1 MKQQQQVMIVVAL
14 VATLMVIMWRK
25 STHQQFRATWDR
37 PSSCEK
43 QGGSSE
49 CYGKVMCGDN
59 QKLCPR
65 GNCNQCCNNHTRGN
79 KGYWSGFMGIGS
91 YYCKDDI
98 PGKARLS
105 EKRRNNDMGFT
116 HDIKC
121 SSVKDVQPC
130 HNQYGQAGRTAW
142 YGPL

>member
-25 STHQQFRATWDR
+25 STHQQRSWRTKKSVCD
-37 PSSCEK
+37 K
-43 QGGSSE
+43 GGSSE
-49 CYGKVMCGDN
+49 CYEKVRCGDN

-79 KGYWSGFMGIGS
+79 KGYWWGTMGIGQ